1 MNETVDL
8 ETKKRPRNGAL
19 IIIFIVIA
27 LVFSMLGSMSTVLWF
42 GGKIS
47 FLPSPP
53 ASITKNYNGSS
64 GGVTINSKTGSS
76 EENVVAVAEQV
87 SPAVVKID
95 IIQMQSTNRGEKIE
109 RVIGYGSGFVI
120 SPDGYII
127 TNNHV
132 VEKSDSLKV
141 TFKDG
146 KTYEGKIIGTDSIS
160 DLAVIKIKETDLTF
174 LKMANSDEVK
184 VGQGVVAIGNP
195 YGYEYTVTTGVVS
208 GVEREITPPKEQ
220 NTPDTSPF
228 DFGIPFGNSIPFQ
241 QQQQENQ
248 PSIPMVGI
256 IQTDAA
262 INPGNSGGPLVN
274 LKGEVI
280 GVNFLI
286 NAQGQGLGFAISSN
300 TVSKV
305 KNDLIEFGKVSWP
318 SLGITI
324 TTNNSEVARQLDLR
338 ISEGTV
344 VVEVPAGNA
353 RTAGIKKNDVILGVD
368 GKKMITPEHIITY
381 IRSKNVG
388 DTVKVEIDRLGKKL
402 VIDVKLQELNINQ

>member
-1 MNETVDL
+1 MSDVLDVEL
-8 ETKKRPRNGAL
+8 KKKTRNGAL
-19 IIIFIVIA
+19 IIIFVVIA
-27 LVFSMLGSMSTVLWF
+27 IVFSMLGSMSTILWF
-42 GGKIS
+42 SGRVS
-47 FLPSPP
+47 FLPVPP
-53 ASITKNYNGSS
+53 NSITKNITGSNVP
-64 GGVTINSKTGSS
+64 VTIANKNSFSD
-76 EENVVAVAEQV
+76 ENVVVVAEQV
-87 SPAVVKID
+87 SEAVVKID
-95 IIQMQSTNRGEKIE
+95 IIQASNRGTQ
-109 RVIGYGSGFVI
+109 VIGYGSGFVV

-146 KTYEGKIIGTDSIS
+146 KNYEAKIIGTDPIS
-160 DLAVIKIKETDLTF
+160 DLAVIKIKDTNLLF
-174 LKMANSDEVK
+174 LKLSNSDEVK
-184 VGQGVVAIGNP
+184 VGQSVVAIGNP

-208 GVEREITPPKEQ
+208 GVGREIQQPRKKSTPNQ
-220 NTPDTSPF
+220 IPF
-228 DFGIPFGNSIPFQ
+228 DFENPFGFSIPFQ
-241 QQQQENQ
+241 QQREASQ

-286 NAQGQGLGFAISSN
+286 DAQGQGLGFAISSN

-318 SLGITI
+318 SLGVTI
-324 TTNNSEVARQLDLR
+324 TGNNQEVAQQLDLN
-338 ISEGTV
+338 ISEGTIIYQ
-344 VVEVPAGNA
+344 VPDGNA
-353 RTAGIKKNDVILGVD
+353 KNAGIKKNDIIIGID
-368 GKKMITPEHIITY
+368 GKKMITPEQVITY

-388 DTVKVEIDRLGKKL
+388 DIVKIEINRSGK
-402 VIDVKLQELNINQ
+402 IITIEVKLQELNINQ

>member
-1 MNETVDL
+1 MSEELET
-8 ETKKRPRNGAL
+8 ETKKGSKNGAFL
-19 IIIFIVIA
+19 VIFVVIA
-27 LVFSMLGSMSTVLWF
+27 IVFSMVGSMTTILWY
-42 GGKIS
+42 GGKLS

-53 ASITKNYNGSS
+53 IAQSIKSNEPGGAIKITNNNGSS
-64 GGVTINSKTGSS
+64 EDTIVMVADKVSGS
-76 EENVVAVAEQV
+76 
-87 SPAVVKID
+87 VVKID
-95 IIQMQSTNRGEKIE
+95 ILQTTNRGI
-109 RVIGYGSGFVI
+109 RTVGYGSGFVV
-120 SPDGYII
+120 SPDGFII

-146 KTYEGKIIGTDSIS
+146 KTYEGKIIGTDPIS
-160 DLAVIKIKETDLTF
+160 DLAVIKIKETNLPY

-184 VGQGVVAIGNP
+184 VGMSVVAIGNP

-208 GVEREITPPKEQ
+208 GVQREISKPQESSVPEE
-220 NTPDTSPF
+220 SPY
-228 DFGIPFGNSIPFQ
+228 DFGLPFGNSIPFQ
-241 QQQQENQ
+241 QQSQQTKAT
-248 PSIPMVGI
+248 IPMVGI

-274 LKGEVI
+274 LNGEVI

-286 NAQGQGLGFAISSN
+286 TAEGYGLGFAISSN

-305 KNDLIEFGKVSWP
+305 KNDLIEFGKVAWP

-324 TTNNSEVARQLDLR
+324 TANNASVAQELDLS

-344 VVEVPAGNA
+344 VVAVPVGNA
-353 RTAGIKKNDVILGVD
+353 RNAGIKKNDVILGVD
-368 GKKMITPEHIITY
+368 GKKMLVPEQIITY

-388 DTVKVEIDRLGKKL
+388 DIVKVEIDRNGKNMIL
-402 VIDVKLQELNINQ
+402 DVKLQELNVNQ

>member
-8 ETKKRPRNGAL
+8 NTKKRPRNGAL

-27 LVFSMLGSMSTVLWF
+27 LVFSMLGSMTTILWF

-47 FLPSPP
+47 FLPTPP
-53 ASITKNYNGSS
+53 ASITKTITGTNGAVNVS
-64 GGVTINSKTGSS
+64 TKNNSAD
-76 EENVVAVAEQV
+76 ENVVAVAEMV

-95 IIQMQSTNRGEKIE
+95 IIQNSNRGN
-109 RVIGYGSGFVI
+109 VTIGYGSGFVI
-120 SPDGYII
+120 SPDGFII

-146 KTYEGKIIGTDSIS
+146 KTYEAQIIGTDSIS

-184 VGQGVVAIGNP
+184 VGQAAVAIGNP

-208 GVEREITPPKEQ
+208 GVEREITPPQKQ
-220 NTPDTSPF
+220 DSTPQLPF
-228 DFGIPFGNSIPFQ
+228 DFEFPFGNTIPFQ
-241 QQQQENQ
+241 QQQQQ
-248 PSIPMVGI
+248 QTKASIPMVGI

-286 NAQGQGLGFAISSN
+286 NSEGQGLGFAISSN
-300 TVSKV
+300 TVTKV

-324 TTNNSEVARQLDLR
+324 TTNNPDIAKKLDLR

-388 DTVKVEIDRLGKKL
+388 DTVKVEIDRNGKKMFL
-402 VIDVKLQELNINQ
+402 DVKLQELNINQ